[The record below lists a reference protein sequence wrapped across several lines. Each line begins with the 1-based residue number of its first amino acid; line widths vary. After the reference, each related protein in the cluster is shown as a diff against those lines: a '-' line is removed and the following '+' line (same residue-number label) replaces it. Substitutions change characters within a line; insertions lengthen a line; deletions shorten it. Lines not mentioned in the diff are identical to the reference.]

1 MFFCGFNIVAVILAW
16 VSEVSGDFIAAAA
29 QLADEM
35 ITASYNAQ
43 QIPLFDSWQ
52 FDRKPSNVSQ
62 TNSNHCVDG
71 FPVVMLLLIP

>member
-43 QIPLFDSWQ
+43 QIPLFDSWRRQ
-52 FDRKPSNVSQ
+52 IAITASMVF
-62 TNSNHCVDG
+62 
-71 FPVVMLLLIP
+71 LL